1 LGRPFEDRAELA
13 MQGGGDLAALG
24 AGREGDALDQATDSF
39 RCLVALLRTPERLG
53 EAFHLAAVDAGDVRV
68 KVWDVH
74 RRAGETGG
82 QFVLPGFQV
91 AKVGH
96 EGTAIA
102 TVLDG
107 GDDFFELLLDVG
119 ERLAVGAPEERRSR
133 LRRLVSSAKAR
144 MASAATSGAMSRS
157 RRPSSMRDS
166 SATRAM
172 LRLLVQLPFM
182 T

>member
-1 LGRPFEDRAELA
+1 VAAISPRLA
-13 MQGGGDLAALG
+13 PGVRVMRSIKPWIASAA
-24 AGREGDALDQATDSF
+24 F
-39 RCLVALLRTPERLG
+39 VALLRTPERLG

-82 QFVLPGFQV
+82 QFVLLGFQV

-119 ERLAVGAPEERRSR
+119 ERFAVGSARRTPLAIKPVGLLGKGPHGLGRDFRRHEPIPEPVQHSGFQCHAGNAAAVGATP
-133 LRRLVSSAKAR
+133 
-144 MASAATSGAMSRS
+144 
-157 RRPSSMRDS
+157 
-166 SATRAM
+166 
-172 LRLLVQLPFM
+172 QLPFM